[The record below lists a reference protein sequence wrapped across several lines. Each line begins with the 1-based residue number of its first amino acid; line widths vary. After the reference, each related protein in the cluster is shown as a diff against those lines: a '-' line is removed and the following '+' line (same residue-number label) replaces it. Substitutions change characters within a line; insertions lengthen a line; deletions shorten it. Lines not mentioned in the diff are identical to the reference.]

1 VNHVATSSVLHAAA
15 PFAEADAKPFWTPA
29 RIDLARRLW
38 AKGLDEPA
46 ILAAISRLAGPPA
59 CGIEDIGA
67 LARRLRWPG
76 PRLPP
81 LPPALLTRDGAPSI
95 AERQAAELVRALNHV
110 ELPLEDAL
118 AWGRANGVTGAEG
131 EPIAL
136 LLQRINLARKRFGLP
151 RFRVSRRG

>member
-1 VNHVATSSVLHAAA
+1 MNHVATSLSIHAAA

-38 AKGLDEPA
+38 AKGLDEAA
-46 ILAAISRLAGPPA
+46 ILGAISRLAGPPA

-76 PRLPP
+76 PRQPP
-81 LPPALLTRDGAPSI
+81 LPPALVTRDGAPSI
-95 AERQAAELVRALNHV
+95 AERQAAELVQALNHV

-118 AWGRANGVTGAEG
+118 AWGRANGVPCPPG
-131 EPIAL
+131 EATAV

-151 RFRVSRRG
+151 RFRISRRG